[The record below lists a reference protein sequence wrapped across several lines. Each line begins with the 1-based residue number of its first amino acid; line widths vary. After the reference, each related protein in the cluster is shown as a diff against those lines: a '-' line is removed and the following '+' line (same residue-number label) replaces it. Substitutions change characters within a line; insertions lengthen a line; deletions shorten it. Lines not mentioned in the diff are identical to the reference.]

1 MKKVNFN
8 ALQNFEVPE
17 SWIENAINAKPKK
30 KLFHLN
36 PLHLSTAACL
46 VIAVSNSIFSP
57 LNLNRNFTPLTGSIV
72 EEAIV
77 GGADNSS
84 TFTYPKDE
92 ELLTQNEIKTT
103 FLAETTKSIEK
114 PNATGA
120 TEQNE
125 VIYEQEINS
134 EDQDNES
141 SGSENHSPARNGATE
156 QREQPGRNEQPENIK
171 KPESNIQPQNP
182 TAPIEQQQNTD
193 QKQESSKSEELEPTV
208 PPKKYSITIDWK
220 RTINYFPPYEAGSDV
235 SISSDNDDTPGTVES
250 FEKLSFFTNEISVLV
265 SKDIWEHNCKK
276 IICKIEGADENTKG
290 IDGTLEFVFYN
301 NTTENVLSFNPSTE
315 SINIPCGKYK
325 IFFKYYK
332 YRRDTKYTL
341 IEELPTTEFLET
353 SLEND
358 ETKPI
363 VFQL

>member
-36 PLHLSTAACL
+36 PRHLGMAACL

-77 GGADNSS
+77 ERSDNSS
-84 TFTYPKDE
+84 TFTYPKNADV
-92 ELLTQNEIKTT
+92 LTQNEINTT
-103 FLAETTKSIEK
+103 FLAETTKSTEK

-125 VIYEQEINS
+125 EIYEQEINS
-134 EDQDNES
+134 EEQNNES
-141 SGSENHSPARNGATE
+141 SESENHSPVRAEESE
-156 QREQPGRNEQPENIK
+156 QDEQSNNTK
-171 KPESNIQPQNP
+171 KPESIIKPQNP
-182 TAPIEQQQNTD
+182 TAPIEE
-193 QKQESSKSEELEPTV
+193 QKSSEQESNMSEEPELTV
-208 PPKKYSITIDWK
+208 PTKEYIITKSWTRQIS
-220 RTINYFPPYEAGSDV
+220 YQSGSGSGGSTSRD
-235 SISSDNDDTPGTVES
+235 DNKPDIPGTVES
-250 FEKLSFFTNEISVLV
+250 FDELSFFNNEISVSV
-265 SKDIWEHNCKK
+265 SEDIWNYNCKMIK
-276 IICKIEGADENTKG
+276 CTISGVDENTDG
-290 IDGTLEFVFYN
+290 IEGTLDFIFLY
-301 NTTENVLSFNPSTE
+301 NTTVNKLRFNPSNE
-315 SINIPCGKYK
+315 SIDIPCGKYN
-325 IFFKYYK
+325 ISFNYYK
-332 YRRDTKYTL
+332 YHYKTGYQL
-341 IEELPTTEFLET
+341 IEELSATQFEKT

-358 ETKPI
+358 ETI